1 MKKENKQKINQPI
14 IDPETLL
21 VLVEI
26 GKLLTSSLDLDE
38 ILQLII
44 SRASRL
50 IPAEN
55 WSLLLKN
62 QETGEL
68 TFAVV
73 EGSKKESLR
82 GFCLP
87 PGQGIAGCVAQSG
100 HPEFVAD
107 VQSDTRFYREM
118 DARSGFTTRS
128 VVCLPLKI
136 HGKTL
141 GVMEIVNVED
151 IEVFK
156 ERDLPV
162 LQALADYA
170 AIAIENSRY
179 VSTVRRLSIID
190 EYTGLYNVRHLYRV
204 LEDIIGSAREKGFSV
219 AVVFADI
226 DNFKE
231 LVDEHGHLLGSRAL
245 KEIGST
251 ILGCLDRS
259 DMVFKYGGDEYVLV
273 LPGRSRTAARELVE
287 TVRSTIASS
296 TYLQTEGK
304 PVRVTASFGLA
315 MFPEDGETAKELL
328 LAADHLMYR
337 VKNTTKNGLAL
348 SDGKTGD

>member
-1 MKKENKQKINQPI
+1 MKKEKKRKTNWSIS
-14 IDPETLL
+14 DPETLL

-38 ILQLII
+38 ILRLII

-82 GFCLP
+82 GFCIP
-87 PGQGIAGCVAQSG
+87 CGHGIAGCVAQSG
-100 HPEFVAD
+100 NAEFVAD
-107 VQSDTRFYREM
+107 VQGDTRFYREM

-151 IEVFK
+151 IELFK
-156 ERDLPV
+156 KRDLPV

-179 VSTVRRLSIID
+179 VATVHRLSIID
-190 EYTGLYNVRHLYRV
+190 EYTGLFNVRHLYRV
-204 LEDIIGSAREKGFSV
+204 LEGIVRAAREKGSPV
-219 AVVFADI
+219 GVVFADI
-226 DNFKE
+226 DNFKG

-251 ILGCLDRS
+251 ILGCLAPS

-273 LPGRSRTAARELVE
+273 LPGRSRASARALVE

-296 TYLQTEGK
+296 AYLQSEGK

-315 MFPEDGETAKELL
+315 LFPEDGETAKELL

-337 VKNTTKNGLAL
+337 IKNTTKNGLAL
-348 SDGKTGD
+348 SDVKSGD